1 MHASS
6 GLPVPGQPIEAKP
19 SARTQF
25 TSTILVLEAFVVL
38 FACFVAMGLQGVAG
52 AGADAVPPMS
62 DAAIW
67 TSGGVL
73 MAVLIILSRAVGS
86 PAGLVA
92 GSIGQVVVLATGFV
106 VPMMWVVGGVFV
118 VLWVIS
124 VRLGG
129 RIDRE
134 RAHYDATHPDTAPS
148 V

>member
-1 MHASS
+1 MHASR

-73 MAVLIILSRAVGS
+73 MAVLVVLSRAVGS

-92 GSIGQVVVLATGFV
+92 GSVAQVVVLATALV
-106 VPMMWVVGGVFV
+106 VPMMWVVGGIFV
-118 VLWVIS
+118 ILWVAS
-124 VRLGG
+124 VRVGG

-134 RAHYDATHPDTAPS
+134 RAAYDAAHPDTAPTL
-148 V
+148 